1 MTRTRLLLLAF
12 VVSLGLNLFFVGGIA
27 YRINR
32 IDEFSGRPLPPNVN
46 WMVRDLSEA
55 RRAELQPFMQSS
67 ADEILPVRLRMFE
80 AQRRANELMANP
92 VYDAALLD
100 EAFTELR
107 NANLQYQEISHQHS
121 VAVLNQLTES
131 ERRAAVELINRRG
144 PRDGRD
150 RRNSDG
156 PSIDGPQ
163 FGGPPIG
170 GPSIGGPP
178 IGGPPIG
185 GPPFGGPRG
194 GRPDFSSLPPGADSP
209 LPPPAE
215 DRPALGPAPQ

>member
-1 MTRTRLLLLAF
+1 MTQTRLLLLAF

-55 RRAELQPFMQSS
+55 RRAELQALMQSS
-67 ADEILPVRLRMFE
+67 AEEILPVRLRLFE

-92 VYDAALLD
+92 DYNAALLD

-107 NANLQYQEISHQHS
+107 NANLQYQEISHRHS

-144 PRDGRD
+144 PRDGHD
-150 RRNSDG
+150 RRNGDG
-156 PSIDGPQ
+156 PGIDGPQ
-163 FGGPPIG
+163 FGE
-170 GPSIGGPP
+170 
-178 IGGPPIG
+178 PPIG
-185 GPPFGGPRG
+185 GPPFGGSRG
-194 GRPDFSSLPPGADSP
+194 GRPDFSSRPPGAD
-209 LPPPAE
+209 LPPPPLAE
-215 DRPALGPAPQ
+215 DRPPPGPAPQ